1 MKMKE
6 QLTFK
11 AMILNELD
19 NGAKGLTADELAEIS
34 GYSSG
39 SNLRKVLRDEKKEFE
54 KFTGLIKI
62 AGLIWEKESIEMMIK
77 HSTEVDPKKKAAR
90 NFLEYLV
97 RNREFEAFNN
107 LLDKMDEC
115 SNKESNEYAK
125 IYRLQYEYELAKETE
140 EFEELLKKISATHV
154 TISELKVYKNM
165 LLCYCFDQISDYTMT
180 KVLSKEIELEL
191 EKIENEY
198 IKEMYMIRYNE
209 VMSYIYL
216 RVYNNPDKA
225 RGCADKILE
234 SNAEIAFKG
243 FAYYIKGYSYMFTSH
258 EKAMGYLNK
267 SVSMYEKLNRTHD
280 IELLN
285 KDIEFVNIFWGKCD
299 KENTLT
305 IKNQVFLQVS
315 NNKKVDIVFLEEVK
329 EQEFKLYFEG
339 CMNKDNKKL
348 MLSLIKFIKKNDL
361 FLANIPRIALIRNG
375 YDEEILDEMISM
387 QVA

>member
-1 MKMKE
+1 
-6 QLTFK
+6 
-11 AMILNELD
+11 
-19 NGAKGLTADELAEIS
+19 
-34 GYSSG
+34 
-39 SNLRKVLRDEKKEFE
+39 
-54 KFTGLIKI
+54 
-62 AGLIWEKESIEMMIK
+62 
-77 HSTEVDPKKKAAR
+77 
-90 NFLEYLV
+90 
-97 RNREFEAFNN
+97 
-107 LLDKMDEC
+107 
-115 SNKESNEYAK
+115 
-125 IYRLQYEYELAKETE
+125 
-140 EFEELLKKISATHV
+140 
-154 TISELKVYKNM
+154 
-165 LLCYCFDQISDYTMT
+165 MT

-225 RGCADKILE
+225 RECADKILE